1 MKRSLEGDW
10 TFREVQKRAGSDSK
24 IAMVMEEL
32 YDIVDSIADLTVE
45 DVKRHLSNRC

>member
-1 MKRSLEGDW
+1 
-10 TFREVQKRAGSDSK
+10 
-24 IAMVMEEL
+24 MVMEEL